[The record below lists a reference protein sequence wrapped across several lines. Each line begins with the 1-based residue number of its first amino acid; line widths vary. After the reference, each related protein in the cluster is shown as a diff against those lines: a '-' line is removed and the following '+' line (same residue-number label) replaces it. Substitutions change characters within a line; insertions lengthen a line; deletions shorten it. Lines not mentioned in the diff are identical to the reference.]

1 MRFAAGV
8 AVLALFA
15 LAQTAALALVPVFG
29 VIPNLVLLTV
39 VAWTFARGLDE
50 ALPLY
55 LAGGLI
61 LGMLQGDLA
70 GLPLLGLAV
79 VAVVALVHEL
89 RVLHSE
95 LLTALLVVGVG
106 SAGYIAVHLAA
117 YALTGDRVVPA
128 DAALRVMLPSVVVHV
143 ALFPVCFWTAR
154 GLLPERTT
162 AHL

>member
-1 MRFAAGV
+1 MRFAVGV
-8 AVLALFA
+8 AILALFA
-15 LAQTAALALVPVFG
+15 LVQTSALALVPVFG
-29 VIPNLVLLTV
+29 VVPNLVLLTL
-39 VAWTFARGLDE
+39 VAWTFARGLEE

-79 VAVVALVHEL
+79 VAIVALVHEL
-89 RVLHSE
+89 RVLHSD
-95 LLTALLVVGVG
+95 LLTALVVVAIG
-106 SAGYIAVHLAA
+106 SAGYIAAHLAA
-117 YALTGDRVVPA
+117 HALVGERVALA
-128 DAALRVMLPSVVVHV
+128 DAALRVMLPGVAVHV

-162 AHL
+162 ANL